1 MCHFNLT
8 RWITV
13 LNLNCEIT
21 GVLSFPTRLVLKIV
35 RRRWRQWWRIG
46 SDHRREEE
54 WRNKANA
61 SLYSDCCCRIYVPAL
76 SICKAR
82 RVRPVWLSG
91 QTKPEIHVGLW
102 TNLAR
107 LLSDEV
113 KDRTIRI
120 LTFFI
125 NENKIDILQREV
137 GHPSNSCWLSV
148 NSGIKNELSQYLTC
162 SKIWGK
168 KWKNSNCFS
177 YIHFRLLPASTTV
190 DFFFFNS
197 TTVDLVSGGF
207 IYLQMDLLGD
217 G

>member
-1 MCHFNLT
+1 M
-8 RWITV
+8 
-13 LNLNCEIT
+13 
-21 GVLSFPTRLVLKIV
+21 
-35 RRRWRQWWRIG
+35 
-46 SDHRREEE
+46 
-54 WRNKANA
+54 
-61 SLYSDCCCRIYVPAL
+61 
-76 SICKAR
+76 
-82 RVRPVWLSG
+82 
-91 QTKPEIHVGLW
+91 
-102 TNLAR
+102 
-107 LLSDEV
+107 

-190 DFFFFNS
+190 DFFFLILRQLIWYPEDS
-197 TTVDLVSGGF
+197 F
-207 IYLQMDLLGD
+207 IYRWTCWEMAKQLLPILARCEAARETGDFTVGLSLKASLQVSTYVMTALSSLLRVPRSRPSMARREAWRLSRAES
-217 G
+217 